1 MDLRTQKKIIT
12 VLRYVIL
19 IPVTV
24 VLLFPIYWMFTTSF
38 KPPEEWTPT
47 PTNPR
52 IIPTRITLDNYV
64 FLFAPFGVMETFAQ
78 FRETIHQPL
87 INSLILSGSATV
99 LALIIGTCAAYAMSR
114 YKAGGE
120 FAPFQLLMF
129 RMFPPIAII
138 VPIMILYSALKWLDT
153 AYGMIIFYTVVNMPF
168 VIWLMKSFFDD
179 IPKDIDE
186 AAMLDGCSPPQ
197 VFFKVILPL
206 VKPGIAVTSLFI
218 FIMCWSDFLGAL
230 VLTYRYWFTLP
241 IALSKYQGL
250 FGYLYGPMAATGV
263 IAAVPCMV
271 IGIIIQKYLVR
282 GFTFGAVKR

>member
-1 MDLRTQKKIIT
+1 M
-12 VLRYVIL
+12 
-19 IPVTV
+19 
-24 VLLFPIYWMFTTSF
+24 

-78 FRETIHQPL
+78 FRETIHMPL
-87 INSLILSGSATV
+87 ANSLILSGSATV

-153 AYGMIIFYTVVNMPF
+153 AHGMIVFYTVVNMPF

-206 VKPGIAVTSLFI
+206 VKPGIAVTFLFI

>member
-1 MDLRTQKKIIT
+1 MDIKTQKKIIT
-12 VLRYVIL
+12 VMRYVIL
-19 IPVTV
+19 IPVTA
-24 VLLFPIYWMFTTSF
+24 VLLFPIYWMFTTSL

-47 PTNPR
+47 PTDPR
-52 IIPTRITLDNYV
+52 LIPTRITLDNYV
-64 FLFAPFGVMETFAQ
+64 FLFAPFGVMEHFGQ
-78 FRETIHQPL
+78 FRETLHQPL
-87 INSLILSGSATV
+87 TNSLILSGSATV
-99 LALIIGTCAAYAMSR
+99 LALVIGTCAAYAMSR

-138 VPIMILYSALKWLDT
+138 VPVMILYSAFKWLDT
-153 AYGMIIFYTVVNMPF
+153 AHGMIIFYTVVNMPF

-218 FIMCWSDFLGAL
+218 FIMCWSDFIGAL
-230 VLTYRYWFTLP
+230 ILTYRYWFTLP

-250 FGYLYGPMAATGV
+250 FGYMYGPMAATGV

-282 GFTFGAVKR
+282 GFTFGAVRR